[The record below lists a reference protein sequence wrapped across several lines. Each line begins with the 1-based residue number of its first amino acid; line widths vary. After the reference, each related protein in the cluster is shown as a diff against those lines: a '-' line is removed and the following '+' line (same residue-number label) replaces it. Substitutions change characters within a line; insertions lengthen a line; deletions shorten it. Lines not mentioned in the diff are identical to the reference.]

1 MRASLLRLLGVV
13 LPAGAHVRQLMIHT
27 GLTGPVGH
35 IWYEVLDKAARR
47 RFAPGTLKFIATK
60 VVGDEILFGPVHVAG
75 FFAFMT
81 AAEGGSWQVRLLK
94 LPGADD
100 PL

>member
-1 MRASLLRLLGVV
+1 MR
-13 LPAGAHVRQLMIHT
+13 HVC
-27 GLTGPVGH
+27 LTGPVGH

-94 LPGADD
+94 SLGADD